1 MTPIARAPV
10 EPAALDAALAPLGDS
25 RMLPAAC
32 YTSEAIAA
40 WEREH
45 LFEGGWVCVGR
56 AGEVLSPGDQQAARV
71 GRTSVLLCRDDAAAL
86 HVFANVC
93 RHRGHELLP
102 CDARANRPSVQC
114 PYHAWRYDLRGALV
128 QAPRMAGVANFVPA
142 DLGLVALRHAEW
154 GGWVFVNATGAA
166 PDLMEH
172 VGALAGLL
180 EPYDLESLVPA
191 ATHRYEIA
199 ANWKLVHENY
209 HECYHCPLIHPELC
223 RVTAPTS
230 GQNFPAGQGAWVGGT
245 MALAPGAT
253 TMSFD
258 GRSHAPPLPGLD
270 AAQRRLVLYAGLFP
284 NLLVSAHPDYVLTHR
299 LDPVGPGRVAVEC
312 QWLLTPEAVDD
323 TDFDPGY
330 AVDFWDLT
338 NRQDWGAVESVQRGL
353 ASPAYVP
360 GILAPQEDAVHQFVT
375 MAARAYLGA
384 PLSAP
389 GADEVHR

>member
-1 MTPIARAPV
+1 MTPTDRAPV
-10 EPAALDAALAPLGDS
+10 DINALDAVLAPLGNS

-32 YTSEAIAA
+32 YTSEAVAA

-56 AGEVLSPGDQQAARV
+56 AESVPGPGDQRASRV
-71 GRTSVLLCRDDAAAL
+71 GRTGVLLCRDDDDVL

-102 CDARANRPSVQC
+102 CDAQASRPAVQC
-114 PYHAWRYDLRGALV
+114 PYHAWRYDLKGALV
-128 QAPRMAGVANFVPA
+128 QAPRVAGVANFVPG

-154 GGWVFVNATGAA
+154 AGWIFVNVSGTAA
-166 PDLMEH
+166 DLTEH

-180 EPYDLESLVPA
+180 EPYDPGSLVLA
-191 ATHRYEIA
+191 ATHRYEVA

-209 HECYHCPLIHPELC
+209 HECYHCPQIHPELC

-230 GQNFPAGQGAWVGGT
+230 GQNFAAGQGGWVGGT
-245 MALAPGAT
+245 MALAPGAA

-258 GRSHAPPLPGLD
+258 GRSHASPLPGLD
-270 AAQRRLVLYAGLFP
+270 AARRRVVLYAGLFP

-299 LDPVGPGRVAVEC
+299 LDPVSAGRVAVEC
-312 QWLLTPEAVDD
+312 QWLFSPEAVDEPG
-323 TDFDPGY
+323 FDAGY

-338 NRQDWGAVESVQRGL
+338 NRQDWAAVESVQRG
-353 ASPAYVP
+353 ATSPAYVP
-360 GILAPQEDAVHQFVT
+360 GILALQEDAVHQFVT

-384 PLSAP
+384 PLSAS
-389 GADEVHR
+389 GRVEAQR